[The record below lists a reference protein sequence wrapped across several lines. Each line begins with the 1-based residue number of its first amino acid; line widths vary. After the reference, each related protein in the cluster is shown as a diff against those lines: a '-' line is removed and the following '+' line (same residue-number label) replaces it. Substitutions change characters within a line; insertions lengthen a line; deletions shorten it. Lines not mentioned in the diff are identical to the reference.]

1 MSTQSSCTGES
12 RDYGSDLVGPTR
24 ADYRGPAQQKM
35 GFEASQFPLDW
46 QVQQAT
52 CPEGHTSSSW
62 TPAIDKRKNEV
73 IKLKFSI
80 KDCHACPSRSLCT
93 RSTRYPRRTITI
105 RPEPHY
111 QALQQARERPRPRN
125 SKRCMLAVPGWRER
139 FRKRVRALGLRR
151 SRSIGQEKTPL
162 QHLATAAAMNSVR
175 VVRWL
180 DGKPHAQTRRSALVQ
195 LLRPASEK

>member
-105 RPEPHY
+105 R
-111 QALQQARERPRPRN
+111 
-125 SKRCMLAVPGWRER
+125 
-139 FRKRVRALGLRR
+139 RVRALGLRR